1 MNKRHWIRMGI
12 SLLAVVVLA
21 GCSSMSNAEKGAVI
35 GAASGAVV
43 GGVIGNAAG
52 NTAVGAIIGAAVGGT
67 AGAIIGNQM
76 DKQAAEIERDI
87 EGAKVERVG
96 EGIKITFDSGLLF
109 DVNKY
114 DIKPVAQ
121 TNLTKLAGI
130 FNKYPDT
137 EILIEGHTDSTGTR
151 DWNMDLSMRR
161 AQTVAN
167 ALSRQQVLVSR
178 LNQMGYG
185 PDQPVA
191 SNTSPAGRALNRRVD
206 LAIYANDKLK
216 GTAEKQAEQQGG

>member
-1 MNKRHWIRMGI
+1 MNKSLQIGI
-12 SLLAVVVLA
+12 ALVAVVVFS
-21 GCSSMSNAEKGAVI
+21 GCSSWNNTEKGAVI
-35 GAASGAVV
+35 GAASGAVI

-67 AGAIIGNQM
+67 AGAIIGNYM
-76 DKQAAEIERDI
+76 DKQAAEMERDL
-87 EGAKVERVG
+87 EGATVERIG
-96 EGIKITFDSGLLF
+96 EGIKVTFHSGLLF
-109 DVNKY
+109 DVNKS
-114 DIKPVAQ
+114 DLKPEAKA
-121 TNLTKLAGI
+121 NLIRLAEI
-130 FNKYPDT
+130 LNKYPDT

-151 DWNMDLSMRR
+151 DWNLDLSMRR

-167 ALSRQQVLVSR
+167 ALSRQDVLVSR

-191 SNTSPAGRALNRRVD
+191 SNTSPAGRTANRRVE

-216 GTAEKQAEQQGG
+216 GTAEKKAKQQEG

>member
-1 MNKRHWIRMGI
+1 MRTLLQIGI
-12 SLLAVVVLA
+12 TLTAIAALS
-21 GCSSMSNAEKGAVI
+21 GCSSMSNTEKGAVI
-35 GAASGAVV
+35 GAASGAVI

-67 AGAIIGNQM
+67 AGAIIGNYM
-76 DKQAAEIERDI
+76 DKQAEEMERDL
-87 EGAKVERVG
+87 EGAKVERIG

-114 DIKPVAQ
+114 DVKPAAQ
-121 TNLTKLAGI
+121 ANLIRLAGI
-130 FNKYPDT
+130 LNKYPDT
-137 EILIEGHTDSTGTR
+137 EILIEGHTDSTGTH
-151 DWNMDLSMRR
+151 DYNMDLSRRR
-161 AQTVAN
+161 AQSVAN
-167 ALSRQQVLVSR
+167 QLAGQQVLVSR

-191 SNTSPAGRALNRRVD
+191 SNSTPAGRAANRRVD